1 MSFRV
6 SRAAAS
12 DLVRIFEQGIQQFGA
27 AQATRYLDGFE
38 AAFLHLAEYPLS
50 SPERTDLYRKQRMY
64 PYGTHLIFY
73 AIEAGGSIL
82 TIRIRHGHEDWAA
95 DI

>member
-12 DLVRIFEQGIQQFGA
+12 DLVRIFEHGIQQFGA
-27 AQATRYLDGFE
+27 AQAMRYLDGFE

-50 SPERTDLYRKQRMY
+50 CPERADLYPVQRMY
-64 PYGTHLIFY
+64 PCGAHLIFY
-73 AIEAGGSIL
+73 EIEEGGGIL
-82 TIRIRHGHEDWAA
+82 IIRIRHGHEDWTA
-95 DI
+95 DL